1 MGSLGILTGFP
12 KEYLHDAIR
21 AAAFVSNFTTMAE
34 YQIQTNLLIN
44 RLSTFEFLRGHER
57 QTLIELSRSA
67 SCKIYAADAVIFWE
81 GYIEVT
87 LILPAIRLAESDAGC
102 SGRPRAGAVIP
113 RTWRNIQ

>member
-81 GYIEVT
+81 GYIESHLFYLQYGWLKVMRAA
-87 LILPAIRLAESDAGC
+87 LD
-102 SGRPRAGAVIP
+102 GREQVL
-113 RTWRNIQ
+113 